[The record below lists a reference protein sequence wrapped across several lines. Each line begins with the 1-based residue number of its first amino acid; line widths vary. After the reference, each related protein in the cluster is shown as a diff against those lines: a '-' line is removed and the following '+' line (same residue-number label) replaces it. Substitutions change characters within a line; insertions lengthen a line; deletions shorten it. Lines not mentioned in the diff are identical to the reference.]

1 MSCNAT
7 YHRKIVKRQK
17 CIISLKQR
25 QECKSITAGKEKPEG
40 IIRRESKMAR
50 ISKKKTVEILD
61 LLKEAYPEAGC
72 ALEHVNVYELIVC
85 VVLSAQTTDASV
97 NKVSPV
103 LFAAY
108 PDAFALADASQEDVM
123 DIIRTIGMYKTKSK
137 NIIALARALCEK
149 YDGQVPE
156 DYDALVALPGVG
168 RKTAN
173 VVLAVGFG
181 QQRIAVDTHV
191 FRVSHR
197 IGLASDASAGLAAGA
212 GGKGGAAASGKGA
225 AGKAAA
231 KGAAGQSKI
240 RAKDAG
246 EKNVLATEQEL
257 MKILPGDRWTE
268 AHHSLIWHGRKCCT
282 ARNPKCEACPIEKL
296 CRKTGV

>member
-1 MSCNAT
+1 MQKHHCREEKTGRENCK
-7 YHRKIVKRQK
+7 RKPD
-17 CIISLKQR
+17 
-25 QECKSITAGKEKPEG
+25 GKL
-40 IIRRESKMAR
+40 RREFKMAR

-97 NKVSPV
+97 NKVSPA

-197 IGLASDASAGLAAGA
+197 IGLASDASAGLDTGV
-212 GGKGGAAASGKGA
+212 AAASKAGKGSA
-225 AGKAAA
+225 TAA
-231 KGAAGQSKI
+231 KGASGQSKI

-282 ARNPKCEACPIEKL
+282 ARNPKCGNCPIEKL
-296 CRKTGV
+296 CRKTGVE